1 MTPTHV
7 KNIFQMFA
15 FIFKKTKSDKIFLK
29 EGVIFIE
36 KNRW

>member
-7 KNIFQMFA
+7 KNILQMFA
-15 FIFKKTKSDKIFLK
+15 FILKKTKSDKIFVK
-29 EGVIFIE
+29 EDVIFIE